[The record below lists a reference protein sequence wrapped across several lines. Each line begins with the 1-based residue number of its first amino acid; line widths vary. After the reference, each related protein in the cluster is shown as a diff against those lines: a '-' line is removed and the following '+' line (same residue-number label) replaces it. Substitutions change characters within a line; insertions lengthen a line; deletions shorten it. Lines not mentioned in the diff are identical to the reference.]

1 MWVRR
6 AAIRPVPPHARVS
19 SATLEHVEGLLAEDD
34 DESEAR
40 FEEAFARFEE
50 TQGSLSAR
58 VADALAR
65 PMPETALSLG
75 YFLTLSVWMSF
86 DELFGARLGE
96 VSEQDLAAVEES
108 LAFDAEL
115 RRGAPDD
122 PVETDDVVAMEQPD
136 IVRFVREH
144 VSVANEG
151 LEARAEVDAID
162 AIYRLALTEIIAL
175 SYAVTPPDR
184 AAGRTDWSA

>member
-19 SATLEHVEGLLAEDD
+19 SATLEHVEGLLA
-34 DESEAR
+34 DEGEGSEER
-40 FEEAFARFEE
+40 FEEAFARFES
-50 TQGSLSAR
+50 TQGPLSSR
-58 VADALAR
+58 VADALGR
-65 PMPETALSLG
+65 PMPDTALALG
-75 YFLTLSVWMSF
+75 YFLTLSVWMGF

-96 VSEQDLAAVEES
+96 VSDDELAAVDAS

-115 RRGAPDD
+115 RRDAPDD

-136 IVRFVREH
+136 VVRFVREH

-151 LEARAEVDAID
+151 LDERADVDAVD
-162 AIYRLALTEIIAL
+162 RIYRLVLTEIIAL
-175 SYAVTPPDR
+175 SYAVSAPER